1 MSLIFDTD
9 NGVDFQRLLEMHAI
23 PESGYIPRETTY
35 ASAEASERGLT
46 PIEAGLD
53 SLIPPN
59 EYEDRIAEANAE
71 QIMPMYHQQATWRPP
86 GFKWDQSSLNYCWT
100 WSGTGC
106 LMTTRAVE
114 KKPTVILA
122 PASMGYLV
130 GWSNQGNYLESFIK
144 GAREQ
149 GVCPAQDGNW
159 NTTNRSKAYWNEFA
173 SQRKLYRL
181 KDVWDTDARNMTQHA
196 VTGLCAGCS
205 GYIAYDW
212 WQHALELVGIVIR
225 DGKWYWIIS
234 NSHASDQGKLIEL
247 TGSRAIPSELFFFIS
262 TVMIEAA

>member
-1 MSLIFDTD
+1 MSNIFDTD
-9 NGVDFQRLLEMHAI
+9 KGTDYQRLLEMHTA
-23 PESGYIPRETTY
+23 PEPGYIPRETTY
-35 ASAEASERGLT
+35 ASAEALERGLT

-53 SLIPPN
+53 SLIPAN
-59 EYEDRIAEANAE
+59 EFESRLAEAHAK
-71 QIMPMYHQQATWRPP
+71 QILPCYHQAKSWRPD
-86 GFKWDQSSLNYCWT
+86 GFRWDQSSTNYCWT

-114 KKPTVILA
+114 GKPTVMLA

-130 GWSNQGNYLESFIK
+130 GWANRGNYLESYIK

-159 NTTNRSKAYWNEFA
+159 NTTNRSKSYWDGFA
-173 SQRKLYRL
+173 DKRKLYRL
-181 KDVWDTDARNMTQHA
+181 KDVWDTDVRNMTQHC

-212 WQHALELVGIVIR
+212 WSHALELVGIRYVN
-225 DGKWYWIIS
+225 GKMEWDIS
-234 NSHASDQGKLIEL
+234 NSHASDNGKLITL
-247 TGSRAIPSELFFFIS
+247 TGSRAVPSECFFFVS
-262 TVMIEAA
+262 TVQTE